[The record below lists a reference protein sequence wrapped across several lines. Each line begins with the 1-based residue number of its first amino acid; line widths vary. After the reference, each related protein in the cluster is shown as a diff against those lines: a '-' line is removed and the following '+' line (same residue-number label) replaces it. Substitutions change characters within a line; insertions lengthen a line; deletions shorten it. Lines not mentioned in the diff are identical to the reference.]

1 MPEFVSMQ
9 EIDKKEAVN
18 AIKKGAVFVYPT
30 DTVYG
35 LGCNALDGNA
45 IERIR
50 DIKRN
55 WEQPFS
61 VIAPNIRWIQA
72 NLHTKNN
79 YLKKL
84 PGPFT
89 FIFKTKK
96 KCVDKSVNFGKKTLG
111 VRFPDHGFVEL
122 IKRAKVPFITTSV
135 NLHGEKPLRDIKHL
149 SNSIA
154 KKVDYVVDDG
164 YLHNYPS
171 TVIDLTGKI
180 AKIIRR

>member
-1 MPEFVSMQ
+1 MPEVILMD
-9 EIDKKEAVN
+9 EIDKKQAVK
-18 AIKKGAVFVYPT
+18 AIKDGAVFVYPT

-35 LGCNALDGNA
+35 LGCNALNEDA
-45 IERIR
+45 VERIR
-50 DIKRN
+50 SIKRN

-61 VIAPNIRWIQA
+61 VIAPNTKWIQTSLYA
-72 NLHTKNN
+72 KNN

-89 FIFKTKK
+89 FIFKTRK

-111 VRFPDHGFVEL
+111 VRIPKHCFADL
-122 IKRAKVPFITTSV
+122 IKKAKVPFVTTSV
-135 NLHGEKPLRDIKHL
+135 NLHGKKPLRDVKNL
-149 SNSIA
+149 PKSIA
-154 KKVDYVVDDG
+154 SKVDYVIDDG
-164 YLHNYPS
+164 YLHSYPS